1 MLQLKYF
8 AYLAVV
14 CAVLLDLC
22 SSNPD
27 TSAGMRL
34 GLDGAALIL
43 ALIGL
48 GGLALAGVRFRRRS

>member
-8 AYLAVV
+8 AYIAVV

-22 SSNPD
+22 SANPD

-34 GLDGAALIL
+34 GLNGAALL
-43 ALIGL
+43 FALIGL
-48 GGLALAGVRFRRRS
+48 GGLALASTRFGRRS

>member
-8 AYLAVV
+8 AYLAVI

-27 TSAGMRL
+27 ASAGMRL
-34 GLDGAALIL
+34 GLNGAALVF

-48 GGLALAGVRFRRRS
+48 GGLAYVGTRFRRRS

>member
-22 SSNPD
+22 SANPD

-34 GLDGAALIL
+34 GLNGAALVF
-43 ALIGL
+43 ALIGF
-48 GGLALAGVRFRRRS
+48 GGLALAGARARRRS